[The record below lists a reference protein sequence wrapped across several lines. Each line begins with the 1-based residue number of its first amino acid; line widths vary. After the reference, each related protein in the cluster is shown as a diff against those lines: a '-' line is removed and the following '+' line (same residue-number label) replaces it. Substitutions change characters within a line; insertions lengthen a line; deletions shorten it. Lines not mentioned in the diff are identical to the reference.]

1 MPQEDP
7 GRWSVRELRAFLA
20 ARNDD
25 SCAHATEKK
34 ELADRVRVL
43 LRERAAAPAAAPRRS
58 PEAAPGAAGAT
69 ASRRAS
75 RGSGGAPADVPQD
88 VAAAIERSLAAD
100 DAYGALG
107 VDRGASQAACK
118 KAYRRLALR
127 LHPDKCQAPNAE
139 EAFKRVSAAY
149 AALQDGRNVRFGED
163 SATDTTYNYGAYS
176 DEAELFRAMFAG
188 DGSLLTRLVQV
199 FRANPWTLVALLSA
213 LQSLGNILNMV
224 LTRPEALL
232 RCVVV
237 VGALYAA
244 SDRFKR

>member
-7 GRWSVRELRAFLA
+7 AQWSVRELRAFLA
-20 ARNDD
+20 ARNDAT
-25 SCAHATEKK
+25 CAHATEKK

-43 LRERAAAPAAAPRRS
+43 LRERAAAPAA
-58 PEAAPGAAGAT
+58 GAAGAT

-75 RGSGGAPADVPQD
+75 RGSGGAAPADVPQD
-88 VAAAIERSLAAD
+88 VAAAIERALAAA
-100 DAYGALG
+100 DAYEALG
-107 VDRGASQAACK
+107 VERGASQAACK

-127 LHPDKCQAPNAE
+127 LHPDKCQLSNAE

-199 FRANPWTLVALLSA
+199 FRANPWTLLALVSA
-213 LQSLGNILNMV
+213 LQSLGNIVSMV
-224 LTRPEALL
+224 MTRPEALL

-244 SDRFKR
+244 SDRLR

>member
-20 ARNDD
+20 ARNDAT
-25 SCAHATEKK
+25 CAHATEKN
-34 ELADRVRVL
+34 ELVDRVRVL
-43 LRERAAAPAAAPRRS
+43 QRERAAAPRAPAPAAAPPPTAP
-58 PEAAPGAAGAT
+58 PEVAEAIA
-69 ASRRAS
+69 R
-75 RGSGGAPADVPQD
+75 VL
-88 VAAAIERSLAAD
+88 AAA
-100 DAYGALG
+100 DAYEALG
-107 VDRGASQAACK
+107 VESGASQACCK
-118 KAYRRLALR
+118 KAYRRLALK
-127 LHPDKCQAPNAE
+127 LHPDKCQLSNAE

-149 AALQDGRNVRFGED
+149 AALQDGRDIRFGED
-163 SATDTTYNYGAYS
+163 SVADATYNYGAYS

-188 DGSLLTRLVQV
+188 DGSLVTRLVSV
-199 FRANPWTLVALLSA
+199 FRANPWTLLALVSA

-224 LTRPEALL
+224 LTRPGALL

>member
-7 GRWSVRELRAFLA
+7 GRWSVRELRSFLA

-43 LRERAAAPAAAPRRS
+43 QRERAQRAPAPAAAPA
-58 PEAAPGAAGAT
+58 PTPAAP
-69 ASRRAS
+69 
-75 RGSGGAPADVPQD
+75 PE
-88 VAAAIERSLAAD
+88 VAEAIARVLAAD
-100 DAYGALG
+100 DAYEALG
-107 VDRGASQAACK
+107 VDRGASRACCK

-127 LHPDKCQAPNAE
+127 LHPDKCQLSNAE

-149 AALQDGRNVRFGED
+149 AALQDGRNLKFGED
-163 SATDTTYNYGAYS
+163 GASSEMNYNYGAYS

-188 DGSLLTRLVQV
+188 DGSLVTRLVQV
-199 FRANPWTLVALLSA
+199 FRANPWTLLALVSA
-213 LQSLGNILNMV
+213 LQSLGNIVSMV
-224 LTRPEALL
+224 VNRPEALL

-244 SDRFKR
+244 SDKFKR

>member
-1 MPQEDP
+1 MQQEDP

-43 LRERAAAPAAAPRRS
+43 LRERAQRAPAAAP
-58 PEAAPGAAGAT
+58 
-69 ASRRAS
+69 
-75 RGSGGAPADVPQD
+75 APAPDVPQD
-88 VAAAIERSLAAD
+88 VAAAIERALNAAD
-100 DAYGALG
+100 AYEALG
-107 VDRGASQAACK
+107 VERGASQAACK
-118 KAYRRLALR
+118 KAYRRLALK
-127 LHPDKCQAPNAE
+127 LHPDKCPAPHAE

-149 AALQDGRNVRFGED
+149 AALRDGRNVRFGED
-163 SATDTTYNYGAYS
+163 GASCDVNYNYGAYA

-188 DGSLLTRLVQV
+188 DGSLLTRLVSV
-199 FRANPWTLVALLSA
+199 FRANPWTLLALLSA

-224 LTRPEALL
+224 LTRPGALL

>member
-1 MPQEDP
+1 M
-7 GRWSVRELRAFLA
+7 RELRAFLA
-20 ARNDD
+20 ARGDAT
-25 SCAHATEKK
+25 CAHATEKK

-43 LRERAAAPAAAPRRS
+43 LRERAAAPAA
-58 PEAAPGAAGAT
+58 GAAGAT

-88 VAAAIERSLAAD
+88 VAAAIERALAAA
-100 DAYGALG
+100 DAYEALG
-107 VDRGASQAACK
+107 VERGASPAACK

-127 LHPDKCQAPNAE
+127 LHPDKCQAPHAE

-163 SATDTTYNYGAYS
+163 GASSHVNYNYGAYA

-199 FRANPWTLVALLSA
+199 FRANPWTLLALVSA
-213 LQSLGNILNMV
+213 LQSLGNIVSMV
-224 LTRPEALL
+224 MTRPEALL

-244 SDRFKR
+244 SDRLR

>member
-1 MPQEDP
+1 M
-7 GRWSVRELRAFLA
+7 RELRSFLA

-43 LRERAAAPAAAPRRS
+43 QRERAAPRAPAPAAAPTPTAP
-58 PEAAPGAAGAT
+58 PEVAEAIA
-69 ASRRAS
+69 R
-75 RGSGGAPADVPQD
+75 VL
-88 VAAAIERSLAAD
+88 AAA
-100 DAYGALG
+100 DAYEALG
-107 VDRGASQAACK
+107 VESGASRAACK
-118 KAYRRLALR
+118 KAYRRLALK
-127 LHPDKCQAPNAE
+127 LHPDKCQSSNAE

-149 AALQDGRNVRFGED
+149 AGLQDGRNLKFGED
-163 SATDTTYNYGAYS
+163 GATDATYNYGAYS

-188 DGSLLTRLVQV
+188 DGSLVTRLVSV
-199 FRANPWTLVALLSA
+199 FRANPWTLLALVSA

>member
-1 MPQEDP
+1 MSQPHHSDP
-7 GRWSVRELRAFLA
+7 AQWSVRELRAFLA
-20 ARNDD
+20 TRGDAT
-25 SCAHATEKK
+25 CAHATEKK

-43 LRERAAAPAAAPRRS
+43 LRERAQRAPAPAAAP
-58 PEAAPGAAGAT
+58 
-69 ASRRAS
+69 
-75 RGSGGAPADVPQD
+75 APAPDVPQD
-88 VAAAIERSLAAD
+88 VAAAIERALAAA
-100 DAYGALG
+100 DAYEALG
-107 VDRGASQAACK
+107 VERGASPAACK

-163 SATDTTYNYGAYS
+163 GATDATYNYGAYS

-188 DGSLLTRLVQV
+188 DGSLVTRLVQV
-199 FRANPWTLVALLSA
+199 FRANPWTLLALVSA
-213 LQSLGNILNMV
+213 LQSLGNVVSMIM
-224 LTRPEALL
+224 TRPGALL

-244 SDRFKR
+244 SDRLR

>member
-1 MPQEDP
+1 M
-7 GRWSVRELRAFLA
+7 RELRAFLA

-25 SCAHATEKK
+25 SCAHATEKR
-34 ELADRVRVL
+34 EFVDRVRAL
-43 LRERAAAPAAAPRRS
+43 QRERAAAPR
-58 PEAAPGAAGAT
+58 
-69 ASRRAS
+69 
-75 RGSGGAPADVPQD
+75 APAPAPDVPQD
-88 VAAAIERSLAAD
+88 VAAAIERALAAD

-107 VDRGASQAACK
+107 VERGASPAACK
-118 KAYRRLALR
+118 KAYRKLALR

-163 SATDTTYNYGAYS
+163 SATETTYNYGAYS

-199 FRANPWTLVALLSA
+199 FRANPWTLLALVSA
-213 LQSLGNILNMV
+213 LQSLGNVVSMIM
-224 LTRPEALL
+224 TRPEALL

>member
-43 LRERAAAPAAAPRRS
+43 QRERAAAPRAPAPAAAP
-58 PEAAPGAAGAT
+58 
-69 ASRRAS
+69 
-75 RGSGGAPADVPQD
+75 APAPDGPQD
-88 VAAAIERSLAAD
+88 VAAAIERALAAA
-100 DAYGALG
+100 DAYEALG
-107 VDRGASQAACK
+107 VERGASRAACK

-127 LHPDKCQAPNAE
+127 LHPDKCQAPHAE

-163 SATDTTYNYGAYS
+163 GASSDTTYNYGAYS

-188 DGSLLTRLVQV
+188 DGSLVTRLVQV
-199 FRANPWTLVALLSA
+199 FRANPWTLLALVSA
-213 LQSLGNILNMV
+213 LQSLGNVVSMIM
-224 LTRPEALL
+224 TRPEALL

-244 SDRFKR
+244 SDRLR

>member
-7 GRWSVRELRAFLA
+7 GRWSVRELRSFLA

-34 ELADRVRVL
+34 ELVDRVRVL
-43 LRERAAAPAAAPRRS
+43 LRERAAAPAAAA
-58 PEAAPGAAGAT
+58 AAPTPAAPPGVAE
-69 ASRRAS
+69 AIAR
-75 RGSGGAPADVPQD
+75 VL
-88 VAAAIERSLAAD
+88 AAA
-100 DAYGALG
+100 DAYEALG
-107 VDRGASQAACK
+107 VESGASQAQCK
-118 KAYRRLALR
+118 KAYRRLALK
-127 LHPDKCQAPNAE
+127 LHPDKCRAPRAE

-149 AALQDGRNVRFGED
+149 AGLQDGRNLKFGED
-163 SATDTTYNYGAYS
+163 GATDAAYNYGAYS

-188 DGSLLTRLVQV
+188 DGSLLTRLVSV
-199 FRANPWTLVALLSA
+199 FRANPWTLLAFVSA
-213 LQSLGNILNMV
+213 LQSLGNIVSMV
-224 LTRPEALL
+224 VNRPEALL

>member
-7 GRWSVRELRAFLA
+7 GRWSVKELRAFLA

-34 ELADRVRVL
+34 ELVDRVRVL
-43 LRERAAAPAAAPRRS
+43 LRERAQRAPAPAAPAPTPTAP
-58 PEAAPGAAGAT
+58 PE
-69 ASRRAS
+69 
-75 RGSGGAPADVPQD
+75 
-88 VAAAIERSLAAD
+88 VAEAIARVLAAD

-107 VDRGASQAACK
+107 VDRGASRAACK

-127 LHPDKCQAPNAE
+127 LHPDKCQSSNAE

-163 SATDTTYNYGAYS
+163 GASSETTYNYGAYS

-188 DGSLLTRLVQV
+188 DGSLLTRLVSV
-199 FRANPWTLVALLSA
+199 FRANPWTLVALVSA

-244 SDRFKR
+244 SDRLR

>member
-1 MPQEDP
+1 M
-7 GRWSVRELRAFLA
+7 RELRAFLA
-20 ARNDD
+20 ARNDG

-43 LRERAAAPAAAPRRS
+43 QRERAAAPAA
-58 PEAAPGAAGAT
+58 GAAGAT

-88 VAAAIERSLAAD
+88 VAAAIERALAAD

-107 VDRGASQAACK
+107 VERGASPAACK
-118 KAYRRLALR
+118 KAYRKLALR
-127 LHPDKCQAPNAE
+127 LHPDKCQAPHAE

-163 SATDTTYNYGAYS
+163 SATETTYNYGAYA

-188 DGSLLTRLVQV
+188 DGSLLARLVAV

-213 LQSLGNILNMV
+213 LQSLGNIVNMV

>member
-1 MPQEDP
+1 MSQPHHSDP
-7 GRWSVRELRAFLA
+7 AQWSARELRSFLA
-20 ARNDD
+20 ARNDAT
-25 SCAHATEKK
+25 CAHATEKK

-43 LRERAAAPAAAPRRS
+43 LRERAAAPAA
-58 PEAAPGAAGAT
+58 GAAGAT

-88 VAAAIERSLAAD
+88 VAAAIERALAAA
-100 DAYGALG
+100 DAYEALG
-107 VDRGASQAACK
+107 VERGASPAACK
-118 KAYRRLALR
+118 KAYRKLALR
-127 LHPDKCQAPNAE
+127 LHPDKCQAPHAE

-149 AALQDGRNVRFGED
+149 AALQDGRHIRFGED
-163 SATDTTYNYGAYS
+163 GASSETTYTYGAYS

-188 DGSLLTRLVQV
+188 DGSLLTRLVSV

-213 LQSLGNILNMV
+213 LQSLGNVVSMIM
-224 LTRPEALL
+224 TRPEALL

-244 SDRFKR
+244 SDRLR

>member
-1 MPQEDP
+1 MSQPHHSDP
-7 GRWSVRELRAFLA
+7 AQWSVRELRSFLA
-20 ARNDD
+20 ARNDAT
-25 SCAHATEKK
+25 CAHATEKK

-43 LRERAAAPAAAPRRS
+43 LRERAAAPAAAPAPPPTAP
-58 PEAAPGAAGAT
+58 PEVAEAIA
-69 ASRRAS
+69 R
-75 RGSGGAPADVPQD
+75 VL
-88 VAAAIERSLAAD
+88 AAA
-100 DAYGALG
+100 DAYEALG
-107 VDRGASQAACK
+107 VERGASPAACK

-163 SATDTTYNYGAYS
+163 GASSDATYNYGAYS

-188 DGSLLTRLVQV
+188 DGSLVTRLVQV
-199 FRANPWTLVALLSA
+199 FRANPWTLLALVSA
-213 LQSLGNILNMV
+213 LQSLGNVVSMIM
-224 LTRPEALL
+224 TRPEALL

-244 SDRFKR
+244 SDRLR

>member
-1 MPQEDP
+1 M
-7 GRWSVRELRAFLA
+7 RELRAFLA
-20 ARNDD
+20 ARNDAT
-25 SCAHATEKK
+25 CAHATEKK

-43 LRERAAAPAAAPRRS
+43 LRERAAAPAA
-58 PEAAPGAAGAT
+58 T

-75 RGSGGAPADVPQD
+75 RGSGGAAPPPTAPPE
-88 VAAAIERSLAAD
+88 VAEAIARVLAAD
-100 DAYGALG
+100 DAYEALG
-107 VDRGASQAACK
+107 VESGASRAACK

-127 LHPDKCQAPNAE
+127 LHPDKCQLSNAE

-149 AALQDGRNVRFGED
+149 AALQDGRDIRFGED
-163 SATDTTYNYGAYS
+163 GATDATYNYGAYS

-188 DGSLLTRLVQV
+188 DGSLVTRLVSV
-199 FRANPWTLVALLSA
+199 FRANPWTLLALVSA
-213 LQSLGNILNMV
+213 LQSLGNIVSMV
-224 LTRPEALL
+224 VNRPEALL